1 MSSTVT
7 VWMGGPI
14 HCIEITRMLR
24 VVFFYRE
31 KYENMLIVKTDAKSK
46 FIGGATGKKLQ
57 IER

>member
-1 MSSTVT
+1 MSSAVT
-7 VWMGGPI
+7 VWMGGP
-14 HCIEITRMLR
+14 ITRMLR
-24 VVFFYRE
+24 VVFFYGE

>member
-1 MSSTVT
+1 
-7 VWMGGPI
+7 MGGP
-14 HCIEITRMLR
+14 ITRMLR
-24 VVFFYRE
+24 VVFFYGE

>member
-24 VVFFYRE
+24 VVFFTE
-31 KYENMLIVKTDAKSK
+31 KNMKTCSDSK
-46 FIGGATGKKLQ
+46 LMPKANSKMAQ
-57 IER
+57 NV